1 MTLHRRLTFAVIALI
16 LFLLTANM
24 VITLYNA
31 RLNVYQQL
39 KVHSQDTATSLG
51 FSLSQAALDKDN
63 VHMSLMVDAIFDRG
77 YYRRIVFRDLE
88 GEEVINRVLPLSS
101 TEVPSWFIYW
111 LPLPEPTGSAQV
123 SSGWYQLGEIEVV
136 SHPGFA
142 YQDMWRSFKEQL
154 WLFLVTTVL
163 CYLLLGASL
172 KFVLRPLCQV
182 EKQADAICRREFPI
196 QEVLPSIP
204 ELRNVVLAMNRMVD
218 KVKGMFQYHIEL
230 NDHLHHQLNTDPVT
244 GLSNRQH
251 FDQCF
256 KAALTIERAAACGA
270 LMLIRAG
277 DLQAMNVKQGRQ
289 QGDDYLC
296 CIAESLQETL
306 DENVSEGTH
315 YLLSRHSGADF
326 ALFVPAINE
335 CESKDLMNKIY
346 GSLQELEWQL
356 DEMQAIFI
364 GALYMPTLS
373 TGTTGTNFMA
383 LADGALSQAQN
394 EQVSGCYWHKVGKSE
409 VSISANEWSTMI
421 QTAIRQK
428 DFFFYFQPVWEVIHG
443 ERRLLFNEIMIRMRV
458 GEKEYAAGAF
468 MPMATRFHLLP
479 QIDALVIEGILSGL
493 QVLPENI
500 CINCSIAA
508 IQDDGFMTRLK
519 SMLEDNP
526 LLAPR
531 LTFELPA
538 NGLSFSGSAIRD
550 FALMIKKYG
559 AKLSLHHF
567 GRGSSE
573 FAYLQTLPVDCLKI
587 DRHFIQRVVTDADTR
602 FFVRSLVAIANS
614 CDIKILAEGVE
625 TEQQWQALMDLGIQG
640 GQGYWLGKPSLEHI
654 IG

>member
-31 RLNVYQQL
+31 RLNIYQQL

-63 VHMSLMVDAIFDRG
+63 VQMSLMVDAIFDRG
-77 YYRRIVFRDLE
+77 YYRRIIFRDVE
-88 GEEVINRVLPLSS
+88 GEEVIRRVLPLSL
-101 TEVPSWFIYW
+101 TDVPSWFIYW
-111 LPLPEPTGSAQV
+111 LPLPEPAGTAQV

-142 YQDMWRSFKEQL
+142 YQDMWRSFKEQV

-172 KFVLRPLCQV
+172 KFVLRPLRQV
-182 EKQADAICRREFPI
+182 EEQADAICRREFPI
-196 QEVLPSIP
+196 QEALPSIP
-204 ELRNVVLAMNRMVD
+204 ELRNVVLAMNRMVE
-218 KVKGMFQYHIEL
+218 KVKGMFQHHIEL
-230 NDHLHHQLNTDPVT
+230 NDHLHHQLNTDSVT

-256 KAALTIERAAACGA
+256 KAALTADRAAACGA
-270 LMLIRAG
+270 LLLIRAG
-277 DLQAMNVKQGRQ
+277 DLLAMNVKQGRQ

-296 CIAESLQETL
+296 CIGESLQETL
-306 DENVSEGTH
+306 NVSLSEGIN

-326 ALFVPAINE
+326 ALFVPTINE
-335 CESKDLMNKIY
+335 YESQDLMDKIY
-346 GSLQELEWQL
+346 SSLQELEWEL

-373 TGTTGTNFMA
+373 TETNFMA

-394 EQVSGCYWHKVGKSE
+394 EQVSGCFWHKVGKSE
-409 VSISANEWSTMI
+409 VSISANEWSSMI
-421 QTAIRQK
+421 RKAIKQK
-428 DFFFYFQPVWEVIHG
+428 DFFFHFQPVWEVIQG
-443 ERRLLFNEIMIRMRV
+443 ERHLLFNEIMIRMRT

-479 QIDALVIEGILSGL
+479 QIDALVIEGILDGL

-500 CINCSIAA
+500 CINCSIAS
-508 IQDDGFMTRLK
+508 IQDEGFMSRLK
-519 SMLEDNP
+519 NMLENNP

-538 NGLSFSGSAIRD
+538 NGLSFSGSAIRE
-550 FALMIKKYG
+550 FALMIKKYK

-640 GQGYWLGKPSLEHI
+640 GQGYWLGKPSSEHI
-654 IG
+654 IR